1 MLIEYYN
8 DKLEWHTV
16 WTCRPV
22 NLGSSAAVSR
32 VSQGHVAKIAAM
44 HQKVPVNTWARVTEE
59 GTKLK
64 GLV

>member
-22 NLGSSAAVSR
+22 NLGSSATVSR

-44 HQKVPVNTWARVTEE
+44 HQTRKSQSTRGHV
-59 GTKLK
+59 
-64 GLV
+64 